1 MNRWKTMYRWI
12 MVDWYVMNPT
22 DLIWFDM
29 IWCSVVTSLL
39 RFLLSCRSQ
48 FVMLQ
53 VIPLR
58 HIFQGDRVVDSAW
71 KRRNA
76 KGCQRIQRS
85 LYIVLRCAKD
95 FSRQKKSACSSQFF
109 NPRHVQQIQWPL
121 GQPGQLFRRI
131 QAWLCQLLC
140 LDAAQAPLHWCH
152 GPAFPAFPDPTCCTA
167 EQVPKLQL
175 NSLPLPAQWLGL
187 KWFISGQNWWFIDH
201 ELMCINSS
209 QIWVCKDSVI
219 EEGLISVP
227 NCWFV
232 TSLSQVQ
239 PLHGEQRRTFLLS
252 CLRLGCWAN
261 DNNVHIVLESK
272 GKFFMMP
279 LFTRLDEATSAKC
292 LS

>member
-1 MNRWKTMYRWI
+1 MKDIERQCI
-12 MVDWYVMNPT
+12 GG
-22 DLIWFDM
+22 LICYESNWFDM

-39 RFLLSCRSQ
+39 F
-48 FVMLQ
+48 FVVLQ
-53 VIPLR
+53 EPIRYAP
-58 HIFQGDRVVDSAW
+58 GDPIEAFWKGWRVVDSAW

-85 LYIVLRCAKD
+85 LYIVLRCAKESKD
-95 FSRQKKSACSSQFF
+95 FSRLKFSLFFSILQSTTCPTDSVATGANRANCFDVFRLGYASSFVSMQRRLRCTDVMVRRSLRSLTRHAALRSRCQSCSWTAYRCRLSDLAWSGLF
-109 NPRHVQQIQWPL
+109 L
-121 GQPGQLFRRI
+121 GRI
-131 QAWLCQLLC
+131 DDIDGLLTMN
-140 LDAAQAPLHWCH
+140 WCVL
-152 GPAFPAFPDPTCCTA
+152 TTA
-167 EQVPKLQL
+167 
-175 NSLPLPAQWLGL
+175 
-187 KWFISGQNWWFIDH
+187 
-201 ELMCINSS
+201 

-227 NCWFV
+227 NCWFL

-261 DNNVHIVLESK
+261 DNNVHIVAESK

-279 LFTRLDEATSAKC
+279 LFTRLDETTSAKC